1 MRRLIG
7 LLILSF
13 ALIVIASPS
22 FSGDKRK
29 DKMKDKPTGNPIEE
43 ILEKIDALNDK
54 LDDLLENGVDL
65 RGVTQNW
72 DKKLPADDGSPC
84 NSSRFTCIFP
94 DSTFPDGAAVRDNE
108 TGLVWERSPDT
119 NTRIWAG
126 AIHDCASREVGGRQ
140 GWSLP
145 TREQLASLIDKT
157 GTGLDGDGNL
167 LRLSN
172 GHPFKNVQSVDGVN
186 YWSSTT
192 TVEFDHAPENAWI
205 VGFHGDA
212 GDHVSF
218 ARKRWS
224 NLMWCVRGGQSYDGQ
239 DVRDL
244 IYYEPL
250 D

>member
-1 MRRLIG
+1 MRRIIG

-29 DKMKDKPTGNPIEE
+29 DKMKDKRTGNPFEE
-43 ILEKIDALNDK
+43 ILEQITIMNDK
-54 LDDLLENGVDL
+54 LDELLANGMDL

-72 DKKLPADDGSPC
+72 DKKLPANDGPPC

-94 DSTFPDGAAVRDNE
+94 DTNHPDGAAVRDNE
-108 TGLVWERSPDT
+108 TGLVWERFPDT
-119 NTRIWAG
+119 DTRIWAG
-126 AIHDCASREVGGRQ
+126 AIHDCAFREVGGRR

-157 GTGLDGDGNL
+157 GTGVDGNGNPL
-167 LRLSN
+167 KLSD
-172 GHPFKNVQSVDGVN
+172 GHPFQNVRSALGEN
-186 YWSSTT
+186 YWTSTT

-205 VGFHGDA
+205 VGFSGDA
-212 GDHVSF
+212 GDVTF
-218 ARKRWS
+218 GRKRFS
-224 NLMWCVRGGQSYDGQ
+224 VCYMWCVRGGQSYDGQ
-239 DVRDL
+239 DLRDL